1 MDIRI
6 LFTISVFLMAQFAI
20 AEQTV
25 DQIRPDL
32 DNVIQKLENS
42 NSLPKL
48 LPIIID
54 NKDFIGLTQTQV
66 DELVEWQKTNKAA
79 MVTAIRNIANK
90 RNEMNQ
96 AALSAGV
103 SSSRLIQMQKEIIR
117 IQREITEYKLSC
129 REHILRTFNDGNWIN
144 FFMVMADE
152 DIGIMVPQNYADAQR
167 LQHTNEF

>member
-129 REHILRTFNDGNWIN
+129 RERILRTFNDGNWIN

-167 LQHTNEF
+167 LQYTNGF

>member
-1 MDIRI
+1 MGIRI

-25 DQIRPDL
+25 DQIRADL
-32 DNVIQKLENS
+32 DNVIQRFNNI

-66 DELVEWQKTNKAA
+66 DELVEWQNTHTAA

-90 RNEMNQ
+90 RDEMNQ
-96 AALSAGV
+96 AILSPSV
-103 SSSRLIQMQKEIIR
+103 STSRLIQMQKEIIR
-117 IQREITEYKLSC
+117 IQHEVAEYKLSC
-129 REHILRTFNDGNWIN
+129 REQILRTFNDGNWIN
-144 FFMVMADE
+144 FFMVVADE

-167 LQHTNEF
+167 L